1 MLLLRLTMTC
11 CYHRCSSPSSSW
23 QQLPSSSTYAYTTT
37 THCQPHPHATT
48 ATCSQH
54 SSSSNTKCV
63 KTGGGRHWKQPHPG
77 AKHFN
82 RCQLLLL
89 VARGRH
95 WWQHVHG
102 GRGVV
107 LLLPSLLL
115 TGHGH
120 ILGAD
125 TVRCA
130 CGFSSLLTVSVPQP
144 PPTRELPLC

>member
-37 THCQPHPHATT
+37 THCQPHPHAT